1 MFFFRIL
8 EFRESKDVDIRR
20 AAFLALWMSKCVFNS
35 DPVQFM
41 KPFTFPLAVVLSRGM
56 SLPLGTLCLGTL
68 CLEHSKDYIDV
79 GKDVGDVKIAN
90 WVVQATG
97 PNGELQFLGFEDGF
111 PLLMKWMG
119 LKVWNLPLITLLD
132 DGAHFAWKP
141 YSYVVAG
148 FCFLNPFP
156 NARPG
161 FQEFGLDDHEKIPKF
176 LPITSPSYILY
187 PSDKPK
193 KVKHKRASSE
203 NPKTSSPKAP
213 AIVPSGSGAAPAT
226 KFSVPVVA
234 STNALS
240 PLKQCGRKTSADRSG
255 DSEETQ
261 SEEYDFEDTT
271 ADFNKLMSLASISSR
286 VSSPDVLYSLG
297 PTDEDIEKDDE
308 GFTIAVTI
316 GETATGMPS
325 QEHSEIPTEGQALLE
340 EITAAEA
347 CIARDNET
355 MLNELAV
362 KIADLE
368 KEIAAK
374 TVELSLLV
382 SQRDEMM
389 QSSLT
394 GGASSLGE
402 TFGDGLLD

>member
-1 MFFFRIL
+1 MKSLVHGTTMEYWASKVERVLVSSRHPKGYAISNMQLYWRKVISTFIDFVNS
-8 EFRESKDVDIRR
+8 REVDQVVISPPLSEPSTNARLIPNTRNGVR
-20 AAFLALWMSKCVFNS
+20 APKSNLATSATKR
-35 DPVQFM
+35 
-41 KPFTFPLAVVLSRGM
+41 SRG
-56 SLPLGTLCLGTL
+56 
-68 CLEHSKDYIDV
+68 K
-79 GKDVGDVKIAN
+79 
-90 WVVQATG
+90 
-97 PNGELQFLGFEDGF
+97 
-111 PLLMKWMG
+111 
-119 LKVWNLPLITLLD
+119 
-132 DGAHFAWKP
+132 
-141 YSYVVAG
+141 
-148 FCFLNPFP
+148 
-156 NARPG
+156 
-161 FQEFGLDDHEKIPKF
+161 
-176 LPITSPSYILY
+176 SP
-187 PSDKPK
+187 PSEDKPK
-193 KVKHKRASSE
+193 KVKRKRASSE

-234 STNALS
+234 SANALS
-240 PLKQCGRKTSADRSG
+240 PLKQCGRKTSAGRSG

-271 ADFNKLMSLASISSR
+271 ADFNKLLSLASISSR

-297 PTDEDIEKDDE
+297 PTDEDIEMADE

-316 GETATGMPS
+316 GDTATGMPS
-325 QEHSEIPTEGQALLE
+325 QEHAGKDLVSEIPTEGQALLE
-340 EITAAEA
+340 EIAAAEA

-394 GGASSLGE
+394 RGASSSGE